1 MAEKVFKVGVK
12 REDGYLY
19 FIDKIGLKQNL
30 SPTRSNGLLSMLRQM
45 KLYAMA
51 FGAQGSGG
59 RAQGSGHRAQ
69 GEERHAASG

>member
-1 MAEKVFKVGVK
+1 
-12 REDGYLY
+12 
-19 FIDKIGLKQNL
+19 
-30 SPTRSNGLLSMLRQM
+30 M